1 MTSNL
6 KYQTCPSGRRVS
18 NLKTADGYAALF
30 SFAVMLMIFSVVI
43 GVFSG
48 LAIKSASRV
57 RLNTSDLKNIYAA
70 DGFADDVLRRIYDAA
85 VVDAAAGETLAVG
98 DSTVTLALTL
108 EILAKRHN
116 FSSLI
121 YGRYNHNHTLLVDDT
136 VPAAIKIKE
145 WKDSL

>member
-1 MTSNL
+1 MISNL
-6 KYQTCPSGRRVS
+6 KSKIS

-85 VVDAAAGETLAVG
+85 VVDAADGETLAVG

-108 EILAKRHN
+108 EGLAKRHN